1 MAKRERRAFT
11 DEFKQQMVQLYENGK
26 PRADILREYDLSASA
41 FDRWVKQ
48 SRTTGSF
55 KESDNRT
62 DEQNE
67 LLQLRKENQRLKMEN
82 DIFKASGADLR
93 TKIMVIQQN
102 AHKYSVLAMCKILQ
116 VNRSTYYYESKEPS
130 SIDDDEVEQAIIR
143 IFEENQRVYGARKI
157 KAKLHKDGLTV
168 SRRRIGRL
176 MKKNALVSV
185 YTVAQYKPNVSSCN
199 ESPIQNELNRE
210 FVKEAPLE
218 AVVSDLTYVR
228 VANKWH
234 YICLLVDLF
243 NREIIGHSCG
253 KFKDAALVYQAFAS
267 VKGDLRQIQLFH
279 SDRGSEFK
287 NLTIDDV
294 INTFNIKRSLSM
306 KGCPYD
312 NAVAE
317 ATFKLIKAEFV
328 RNRQFESLAQ
338 LKKELGIY
346 IKWFNETRIHS
357 TLGYLSPIAY
367 KEVALKKSV

>member
-1 MAKRERRAFT
+1 MQKRERRSFT

-55 KESDNRT
+55 KEKDNRT
-62 DEQNE
+62 EEQNE
-67 LLQLRKENQRLKMEN
+67 LLALRKEIQRLKMEN
-82 DIFKASGADLR
+82 DIFKASSADLR
-93 TKIMVIQQN
+93 TKITVIQQN
-102 AHKYSVLAMCKILQ
+102 AHKYPISAMCKILQ
-116 VNRSTYYYESKEPS
+116 VNRSTYYYESNEQS
-130 SIDDDEVEQAIIR
+130 SVDDEVEQAIIR
-143 IFEENQRVYGARKI
+143 IFGENQRVYGARKI
-157 KAKLHKDGLTV
+157 KAKLQEEGMTV

-176 MKKNALVSV
+176 MKKNGLVSV
-185 YTVAQYKPNVSSCN
+185 YTVAQYKPHMSSCN

-210 FVKEAPLE
+210 FAKEAPLE

-243 NREIIGHSCG
+243 NREIIGYSCG

-279 SDRGSEFK
+279 TDRGSEFR
-287 NLTIDDV
+287 NLTIDEV
-294 INTFNIKRSLSM
+294 ISTFKIKRSLSM

-328 RNRQFESLAQ
+328 KNRKFESLSQ
-338 LKKELGIY
+338 LKQELGTY
-346 IKWFNETRIHS
+346 VKWFNEARIHS
-357 TLGYLSPIAY
+357 TLGYLSPLAY
-367 KEVALKKSV
+367 KEKALKKSV

>member
-1 MAKRERRAFT
+1 MAKRERRTFT

-26 PRADILREYDLSASA
+26 SRADILREYDLSASA

-55 KESDNRT
+55 TENDNRT

-102 AHKYSVLAMCKILQ
+102 AHKYPISAMCKILQ
-116 VNRSTYYYESKEPS
+116 VNRSTYYYENNEQS
-130 SIDDDEVEQAIIR
+130 SVDDEVEQAIIR

-157 KAKLHKDGLTV
+157 KAKLQEEGMTV

-176 MKKNALVSV
+176 MKKNGLVSV
-185 YTVAQYKPNVSSCN
+185 YTVAQYKPYVSSCN
-199 ESPIQNELNRE
+199 ESLIQNELNRE
-210 FVKEAPLE
+210 FAKEAPLE

-279 SDRGSEFK
+279 TDRGSEFK
-287 NLTIDDV
+287 NLTIDEV
-294 INTFNIKRSLSM
+294 IKTFKIRRSLSM

-317 ATFKLIKAEFV
+317 ATFKLVKAEFV
-328 RNRQFESLAQ
+328 RNRKFESLAQ
-338 LKKELGIY
+338 LKQELGTY
-346 IKWFNETRIHS
+346 IRWFNETRIHS
-357 TLGYLSPIAY
+357 TLGYLSPLAY